1 MNTQIIITLSD
12 FGRMILWAAFFVILL
27 YMIFILRKIYIS
39 IKDFSKVVQEN
50 RNNIDKILDSAPG
63 ITKNLENISADLA
76 SDVAAFNGT
85 VSNISS
91 ITEKITSIKNIKN
104 VLSKEKDENKE

>member
-12 FGRMILWAAFFVILL
+12 FGRMVLWIAFFVILL
-27 YMIFILRKIYIS
+27 YIIFILRKIYIS
-39 IKDFSKVVQEN
+39 IKDFSKVVEGN
-50 RNNIDKILDSAPG
+50 RENIDEILDSAPG
-63 ITKNLENISADLA
+63 ITKNLENISSNLA
-76 SDVAAFNGT
+76 SDIAAFNGT

-104 VLSKEKDENKE
+104 TLSKEKDEKQE